1 MKGFYFIGILLLAL
15 APHRPASGQGSS
27 YYFKLPHT
35 AQDTLRAA
43 TVSDIDN
50 RQYPRVTR
58 SIEVTE
64 NKIEI
69 GDTLRVVVTTANP
82 EVVKK
87 LILEIKF
94 CYGNCVLRMQAR
106 GIATEGYVVS
116 QQYLSEQKTNTI
128 DYVIGEK
135 STYPDELGNQ
145 RQVDNA
151 NLKEIY
157 VVLRNS
163 NRLAVPY
170 TIRMEIAR
178 KRAEGAEY
186 SVPSRYVPSLPTARY
201 HAVLVGVTN
210 YQDRSLSLKSPG
222 TDVSKLE
229 DVLLK
234 NYEFSTITKL
244 IDPPLSALR
253 DTLTTLS
260 FRLFKE
266 DNLLLF
272 FAGHGLQT
280 SGGGYWGMHD
290 SRNGDLSSFFSND
303 NLTTILKNTH
313 VQHLLV
319 IVDACYGSSLMTRRA
334 LAETDKGVKTW
345 QEAYTQTSRH
355 VLSSSSQAEVPDS
368 SMFMNYL
375 VDRLRGNRE
384 PYLTASELFESLKFP
399 LFNNTP
405 HHQRPKFGD
414 IDNVPAGEGEFLFK
428 TKTAASPVTVVQTG
442 TRGIP
447 PPLAPLTAEQ
457 RAARERELQELDSV
471 GLSLY
476 IKENLQPNP
485 FLTREMSDWLPHTG
499 VTIVNDTGSPVP
511 IKLSVEPGKWADF
524 TLGGKPF
531 VSTFAKPTA
540 RLEIRTTP
548 ARKFQVE
555 RGGFY
560 RVRFNPATQSVE
572 LKH

>member
-1 MKGFYFIGILLLAL
+1 MKGIYFIGILIVSLLSY
-15 APHRPASGQGSS
+15 RPVSGQGSN
-27 YYFKLPHT
+27 YYFKVPFT

-43 TVSDIDN
+43 TVTDIDN

-58 SIEVTE
+58 SIEVAE
-64 NKIEI
+64 NTIEI
-69 GDTLRVVVTTANP
+69 GDTLRVTVTTADLAA
-82 EVVKK
+82 VKK
-87 LILEIKF
+87 LILELKF

-106 GIATEGYVVS
+106 GIATEGYVVA
-116 QQYLSEQKTNTI
+116 QQYLNEQKTNTI

-151 NLKEIY
+151 NLKEMY
-157 VVLRNS
+157 VVLRNT

-170 TIRMEIAR
+170 TIRVEVAK
-178 KRAEGAEY
+178 KRAAGAEY

-210 YQDRSLSLKSPG
+210 YQDQSLSLKSPG

-253 DTLTTLS
+253 DTLMTLS

-290 SRNGDLSSFFSND
+290 SRNGDVSSFFSND

-319 IVDACYGSSLMTRRA
+319 IADACYGSSLMARRA
-334 LAETDKGVKTW
+334 FTETDKGVKTW
-345 QEAYTQTSRH
+345 EEAYTQTSRH

-368 SMFMNYL
+368 SIFMQYL
-375 VDRLRGNRE
+375 VDRLRSNRE
-384 PYLTASELFESLKFP
+384 PYLTASELFESLKYP

-414 IDNVPAGEGEFLFK
+414 IDKVPAGEGEFLFK
-428 TKTAASPVTVVQTG
+428 RKTATSPVTLVQTG
-442 TRGIP
+442 TRGI
-447 PPLAPLTAEQ
+447 
-457 RAARERELQELDSV
+457 RAVVPEITNVVPEPDSLKTGNIDYV
-471 GLSLY
+471 HAVQ
-476 IKENLQPNP
+476 KAQPP
-485 FLTREMSDWLPHTG
+485 FLTRELSDWLPDTG

-524 TLGGKPF
+524 KLGKQPF
-531 VSTFAKPTA
+531 VYTFPSSSA
-540 RLEIRTTP
+540 RLELRTTP

-560 RVRFNPATQSVE
+560 RVRFNPATQSFE